1 MGAKR
6 RYERAPWFCPVQL
19 KVLPDGPVVSASA
32 FDISLGGVGVIANVM
47 LERGVAV
54 RVQFHIRNGEA
65 EPIKENVLGRIAFFR
80 ADEDCNRIGIEFLD
94 TIYETTHP
102 TLTKILDNMSSVAC

>member
-6 RYERAPWFCPVQL
+6 RYERALWFCPVQL
-19 KVLPDGPVVSASA
+19 TVLPDGPVAPASA
-32 FDISLGGVGVIANVM
+32 LDISLGGVGVIANIM

-54 RVQFHIRNGEA
+54 RVQFHIRNGKK
-65 EPIKENVLGRIAFFR
+65 EPIKESALGRIAYFR
-80 ADEDCNRIGIEFLD
+80 ADEDSNRIGIEFFD
-94 TIYETTHP
+94 TICESTQP